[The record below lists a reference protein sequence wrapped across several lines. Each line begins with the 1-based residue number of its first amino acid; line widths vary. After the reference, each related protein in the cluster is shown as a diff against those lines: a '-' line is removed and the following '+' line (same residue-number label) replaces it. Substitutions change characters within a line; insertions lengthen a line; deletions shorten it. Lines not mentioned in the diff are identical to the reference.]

1 MASLNFAEIIKTFG
15 RSSPYSGELRLT
27 EITRKIESKSP
38 FVMKSGG
45 DKVLTFKTGDIKKA
59 YESLDLDIIYK
70 SSTKRNSSFI
80 DSDGNDV
87 GLTELTKTNEFGGE
101 MESQGSSP
109 DPHELMTASLIL
121 RYGRKGKKGVP
132 KNVYSDLK
140 IASKVLIALK
150 ANAKNI
156 DMPQGDL
163 KKKVEAFDCDFQS
176 YAQAISAADGFL
188 KNLDSGSKVTKVYGT
203 GRSWDKI
210 RKNYKIDDHL
220 LFGKKDYN
228 SSDLVVE
235 VSKTGDAKCFVGI
248 SLKKKGTGL
257 KAKDP
262 TIINKTVIGTDGLFK
277 SLVKRGYTD
286 MYPKLK
292 NVYKQRSQFFY
303 NVIEKSLESEDTKIS
318 GNAKKILLKNGQS
331 VDDYLIGDVK
341 KGIKGLNKKISTVR
355 SEGAY
360 ILKEA
365 QKLGQPNMTKA
376 LQGKYPETKYP
387 ETSVENIY
395 FRAFDDIFMDPK
407 AKKPLVIALLNIIF
421 KTDLQGFLGL
431 RGVPKDEFKFTLLTG
446 KGSFY
451 DGKINVS
458 PADEL
463 QETFTTSILTQ
474 KMSNPKT
481 AYRVEKTP
489 GKLQAF
495 EGGPA
500 KLFYTIYLS
509 KLPLAD
515 IEIRYK
521 GSIRNE
527 PQFFA
532 VITPKFK
539 QLYNKVVIKNGGN
552 KKW

>member
-1 MASLNFAEIIKTFG
+1 MASLNFNEIVKTFG
-15 RSSPYSGELRLT
+15 RSSQYPGELRLT

-38 FVMKSGG
+38 SPFVMESGG
-45 DKVLTFKTGDIKKA
+45 NKVLTFKTDVIKNA
-59 YESLDLDIIYK
+59 YENLDLNIIHKY
-70 SSTKRNSSFI
+70 STKRNPSFI
-80 DSDGNDV
+80 DSNGNDV
-87 GLTELTKTNEFGGE
+87 GLTELTKTNEFGGQIA
-101 MESQGSSP
+101 SKGDGA

-121 RYGRKGKKGVP
+121 HYGKRGKKGVP

-150 ANAKNI
+150 KTAKNI
-156 DMPQGDL
+156 VMPQGDFT
-163 KKKVEAFDCDFQS
+163 KKVEAFDNNFES
-176 YAQAISAADGFL
+176 YAQSISAADGFL

-210 RKNYKIDDHL
+210 LKPYKIDDHL

-235 VSKTGDAKCFVGI
+235 VSKTGGAECFVGI
-248 SLKKKGTGL
+248 SLKKKGIGL

-262 TIINKTVIGTDGLFK
+262 TVINKTVIGTDGLFK
-277 SLVKRGYTD
+277 SLIKQGYTD

-303 NVIEKSLESEDTKIS
+303 NVIEASLKSKDIRTSN
-318 GNAKKILLKNGQS
+318 NAKKILLKTSVS
-331 VDDYLIGDVK
+331 VDKYLKNLSG
-341 KGIKGLNKKISTVR
+341 KISTVR
-355 SEGAY
+355 SQGAY
-360 ILKEA
+360 ILREA

-376 LQGKYPETKYP
+376 LQGKYPET
-387 ETSVENIY
+387 SVENIY
-395 FRAFDDIFMDPK
+395 FRAFDEIFMDPK
-407 AKKPLVIALLNIIF
+407 AQKPLVIALLNIIF

-446 KGSFY
+446 KGAFS
-451 DGKINVS
+451 GGNINVS
-458 PADEL
+458 PANEL

-481 AYRVEKTP
+481 VYRVEKTP
-489 GKLQAF
+489 GERQAF

-500 KLFYTIYLS
+500 KLFYTVYLS

-539 QLYNKVVIKNGGN
+539 QLYKRVVSMNGGS

>member
-1 MASLNFAEIIKTFG
+1 MASLNFNEITKTFG

-45 DKVLTFKTGDIKKA
+45 DKVLTFKTGAIKKA
-59 YESLDLDIIYK
+59 YESLDLDIIHE

-80 DSDGNDV
+80 DTDGNDV

-101 MESQGSSP
+101 MGSKGGGP

-121 RYGRKGKKGVP
+121 LYGRLGKKNIP
-132 KNVYSDLK
+132 KKAYSDLK
-140 IASKVLIALK
+140 NASKVLIALK
-150 ANAKNI
+150 KTAKTI
-156 DMPQGDL
+156 DMPQGDIV
-163 KKKVEAFDCDFQS
+163 KKVEAFDYNFES

-210 RKNYKIDDHL
+210 LKKYKIDDHL

-235 VSKTGDAKCFVGI
+235 VSKTGVAKCFVGI

-262 TIINKTVIGTDGLFK
+262 TVINKTVIGTDGLFK
-277 SLVKRGYTD
+277 SLVKKGYTD

-303 NVIEKSLESEDTKIS
+303 NVIEASLKSKDTRTS
-318 GNAKKILLKNGQS
+318 GNAKKILLKTDVS
-331 VDDYLIGDVK
+331 VDDYL
-341 KGIKGLNKKISTVR
+341 KGLNKKISTVR
-355 SEGAY
+355 SQGAD
-360 ILKEA
+360 ILAEA

-376 LQGKYPETKYP
+376 LQGKYP

-446 KGSFY
+446 KGSFFN
-451 DGKINVS
+451 GKINVS

-481 AYRVEKTP
+481 TYRVEKTP

>member
-1 MASLNFAEIIKTFG
+1 MASLGFAEIIKTFG

-27 EITRKIESKSP
+27 EITRKIESQSP
-38 FVMKSGG
+38 FVMERGG
-45 DKVLTFKTGDIKKA
+45 DKLLYFKTDVIKNA
-59 YESLDLDIIYK
+59 YESLDLDIIQRF
-70 SSTKRNSSFI
+70 STKRNSSFI

-87 GLTELTKTNEFGGE
+87 GLTDLTKTNEFGGGG
-101 MESQGSSP
+101 GSRGDGP
-109 DPHELMTASLIL
+109 DPHEIMTAALIL
-121 RYGRKGKKGVP
+121 HYGKRGKKSVP
-132 KNVYSDLK
+132 RNAYSNLRN
-140 IASKVLIALK
+140 ASRVLIALK
-150 ANAKNI
+150 KTARDI
-156 DMPQGDL
+156 DTTEGDFVE
-163 KKKVEAFDCDFQS
+163 KVEAFDNNFEP
-176 YAQAISAADGFL
+176 YAQAISAAEGFL

-203 GRSWDKI
+203 GRSWATILKP
-210 RKNYKIDDHL
+210 YKIDDHL

-235 VSKTGDAKCFVGI
+235 VSKTGGAKCFVGI

-257 KAKDP
+257 TAADP
-262 TIINKTVIGTDGLFK
+262 TVINKTVIGTDGLFK
-277 SLVKRGYTD
+277 SLVKQGYAD

-303 NVIEKSLESEDTKIS
+303 NVIEASLNSRDARTRDNARRVLRIS
-318 GNAKKILLKNGQS
+318 GS
-331 VDDYLIGDVK
+331 EVPTYLER
-341 KGIKGLNKKISTVR
+341 LRRKISTVR
-355 SEGAY
+355 SQGAE
-360 ILKEA
+360 ILAEA

-376 LQGKYPETKYP
+376 LQGQYPEP
-387 ETSVENIY
+387 SVENIY
-395 FRAFDDIFMDPK
+395 FRAFDEIFTDPK
-407 AKKPLVIALLNIIF
+407 AQKPLVIALLNIIF
-421 KTDLQGFLGL
+421 KTDLQGFLGV

-446 KGSFY
+446 KGAFS
-451 DGKINVS
+451 GGNINVS

-481 AYRVEKTP
+481 AYRVEKTL

-500 KLFYTIYLS
+500 KLFYTVYLS

-521 GSIRNE
+521 GSIRSE

-539 QLYNKVVIKNGGN
+539 QLYKRVVRMNGGS

>member
-1 MASLNFAEIIKTFG
+1 MASLNFAEITKPF
-15 RSSPYSGELRLT
+15 RQSPYNLRLT
-27 EITRKIESKSP
+27 KITEKIKSKTP
-38 FVMKSGG
+38 FVMESGE
-45 DKVLTFKTGDIKKA
+45 DKVLTFKTPDIEKA
-59 YESLDLDIIYK
+59 YESFDPDIIHKY
-70 SSTKRNSSFI
+70 STKRNSSFI

-87 GLTELTKTNEFGGE
+87 GLTELTKTQEFGSTTATKEG
-101 MESQGSSP
+101 GP

-163 KKKVEAFDCDFQS
+163 KKKVEAFDCDFES
-176 YAQAISAADGFL
+176 YAQAISAANGFL

-210 RKNYKIDDHL
+210 LKKYKIDDHL

-262 TIINKTVIGTDGLFK
+262 TIINKTVIGNSGLFEYLK
-277 SLVKRGYTD
+277 KQGYTD
-286 MYPKLK
+286 IDSKLK

-318 GNAKKILLKNGQS
+318 GNAKKILLKTGVS
-331 VDDYLIGDVK
+331 VDDYLK
-341 KGIKGLNKKISTVR
+341 ELNKKISTDR
-355 SEGAY
+355 SQGAY
-360 ILKEA
+360 ILKES

-376 LQGKYPETKYP
+376 LKGKYPETF
-387 ETSVENIY
+387 VENIY
-395 FRAFDDIFMDPK
+395 FRAFDEIFMDPK

-421 KTDLQGFLGL
+421 KTDLQVFLGL

-446 KGSFY
+446 KGSFFN
-451 DGKINVS
+451 GKINVS
-458 PADEL
+458 PAYEL
-463 QETFTTSILTQ
+463 QETFTTSILTRN
-474 KMSNPKT
+474 MSHPRT
-481 AYRVEKTP
+481 TYRVEKTP
-489 GKLQAF
+489 GERQAF

-509 KLPLAD
+509 KLPIAD
-515 IEIRYK
+515 IQIRYK
-521 GSIRNE
+521 GSITQE
-527 PQFFA
+527 PQFHAF
-532 VITPKFK
+532 ITPRFK
-539 QLYNKVVIKNGGN
+539 QSYNKFVIKNGGN

>member
-1 MASLNFAEIIKTFG
+1 MG
-15 RSSPYSGELRLT
+15 
-27 EITRKIESKSP
+27 SK
-38 FVMKSGG
+38 GG
-45 DKVLTFKTGDIKKA
+45 G
-59 YESLDLDIIYK
+59 
-70 SSTKRNSSFI
+70 
-80 DSDGNDV
+80 
-87 GLTELTKTNEFGGE
+87 
-101 MESQGSSP
+101 P

-121 RYGRKGKKGVP
+121 HYGKRGKKIVP
-132 KNVYSDLK
+132 KNVYSNLRN
-140 IASKVLIALK
+140 SSRVLIALK
-150 ANAKNI
+150 KTAKNI
-156 DMPQGDL
+156 VMPQGDFV
-163 KKKVEAFDCDFQS
+163 KKVEAFDYNFES
-176 YAQAISAADGFL
+176 YAQAISAANGFL

-210 RKNYKIDDHL
+210 LKKYKIDDHL

-235 VSKTGDAKCFVGI
+235 VSKTGVAKCFVGI
-248 SLKKKGTGL
+248 SLKKKGIGL

-262 TIINKTVIGTDGLFK
+262 TVINKTVIGTDGLFK
-277 SLVKRGYTD
+277 TLVKRGYTD

-303 NVIEKSLESEDTKIS
+303 NVIEASLKSKDTKIS
-318 GNAKKILLKNGQS
+318 GNAKKMLLKNGQS

-355 SEGAY
+355 SQGAD
-360 ILKEA
+360 ILAEA

-376 LQGKYPETKYP
+376 LQGKYP

-421 KTDLQGFLGL
+421 KTDLQVFLGS
-431 RGVPKDEFKFTLLTG
+431 RKDPKDQDEFKFTLLTG

-451 DGKINVS
+451 GGKINVY

-489 GKLQAF
+489 GKFQAF

>member
-1 MASLNFAEIIKTFG
+1 MASLNFAEITKPF
-15 RSSPYSGELRLT
+15 RQSPYNLRLT
-27 EITRKIESKSP
+27 KITEKIESKTP
-38 FVMKSGG
+38 FVMESGE
-45 DKVLTFKTGDIKKA
+45 DKVLTFKTPDIKKA
-59 YESLDLDIIYK
+59 YESFDPDIIHKY
-70 SSTKRNSSFI
+70 STKRNSSFI

-87 GLTELTKTNEFGGE
+87 GLTELTKTQEFGSTTATKEG
-101 MESQGSSP
+101 GP

-163 KKKVEAFDCDFQS
+163 KKKVEAFDCDFES
-176 YAQAISAADGFL
+176 YAQAISAANGFL

-210 RKNYKIDDHL
+210 LKKYKIDDHL

-257 KAKDP
+257 KAIDP

-277 SLVKRGYTD
+277 SLVKQGYTD

-303 NVIEKSLESEDTKIS
+303 NVIEKSLESKDTKIS
-318 GNAKKILLKNGQS
+318 GNAKKMLLKNGQS

-376 LQGKYPETKYP
+376 LKGKYPETF
-387 ETSVENIY
+387 VENIY
-395 FRAFDDIFMDPK
+395 FRAFDEIFMDPK

-446 KGSFY
+446 KGSFFN
-451 DGKINVS
+451 GKINVS

-489 GKLQAF
+489 GERQAF

-539 QLYNKVVIKNGGN
+539 QLYNKVVIKNDGN

>member
-1 MASLNFAEIIKTFG
+1 MASLNFAEITKPF
-15 RSSPYSGELRLT
+15 RQSPYNLRLT
-27 EITRKIESKSP
+27 KITEKIKSKTP
-38 FVMKSGG
+38 FVMESGE
-45 DKVLTFKTGDIKKA
+45 DKVLTFKTPDIEKA
-59 YESLDLDIIYK
+59 YESFDPDIIHKY
-70 SSTKRNSSFI
+70 STKRNSSFI

-87 GLTELTKTNEFGGE
+87 GLTELTKTQEFGSTTATKEG
-101 MESQGSSP
+101 GP

-163 KKKVEAFDCDFQS
+163 KKKVEAFDCDFES
-176 YAQAISAADGFL
+176 YAQAISAANGFL

-210 RKNYKIDDHL
+210 LKKYKIDDHL

-262 TIINKTVIGTDGLFK
+262 TIINKTVIGNSGLFEYLK
-277 SLVKRGYTD
+277 KQGYTD
-286 MYPKLK
+286 IDSKLK

-318 GNAKKILLKNGQS
+318 GNAKKILLKTGVS
-331 VDDYLIGDVK
+331 VDDYLK
-341 KGIKGLNKKISTVR
+341 ELNKKISTDR
-355 SEGAY
+355 SQGAY
-360 ILKEA
+360 ILKES

-376 LQGKYPETKYP
+376 LKGKYPETF
-387 ETSVENIY
+387 VENIY
-395 FRAFDDIFMDPK
+395 FRAFDEIFMDPK

-489 GKLQAF
+489 GERQAF

-539 QLYNKVVIKNGGN
+539 QLYNKVVIKNDGN